1 MAEHVALGGAEIDR
15 LRVFAPTLDTFKLQ
29 RGARRGGV
37 GLLAADALVAGT
49 IDLAVAEHT
58 SHSRYDSELRSDSAT
73 SGIFDAAAHPMSR
86 ASGVSALR
94 ARPRVA
100 CRPSVGPWAVPAP
113 RRPAPGR
120 FVRLLRV
127 NSLYLIVHCAYLRSE
142 DTPTTIRSRR
152 AHSEQ

>member
-100 CRPSVGPWAVPAP
+100 CRPSVGPWAVPRAAP
-113 RRPAPGR
+113 PGSRP
-120 FVRLLRV
+120 
-127 NSLYLIVHCAYLRSE
+127 LRSF
-142 DTPTTIRSRR
+142 TS
-152 AHSEQ
+152 S